1 MGRGRHSLESQV
13 VSSPLAFFS
22 QDWAA
27 IEFEMLLSG
36 ENQGGRSI
44 YHFKNESSPE
54 LLWGKPSIEKEK
66 HQTYSGA
73 GAQKAYSEDGG

>member
-13 VSSPLAFFS
+13 SSSPAFFS
-22 QDWAA
+22 QDWAT

-36 ENQGGRSI
+36 ENQGSSSI

-54 LLWGKPSIEKEK
+54 VLWGKPSTEKEK
-66 HQTYSGA
+66 HQTDSGA
-73 GAQKAYSEDGG
+73 RAQKAYSEDAG

>member
-13 VSSPLAFFS
+13 ISSPLAFFS
-22 QDWAA
+22 QGA

-36 ENQGGRSI
+36 ENQGGSSI

-54 LLWGKPSIEKEK
+54 LLWGKPSMEKEK

-73 GAQKAYSEDGG
+73 RAQKAYSEDGG